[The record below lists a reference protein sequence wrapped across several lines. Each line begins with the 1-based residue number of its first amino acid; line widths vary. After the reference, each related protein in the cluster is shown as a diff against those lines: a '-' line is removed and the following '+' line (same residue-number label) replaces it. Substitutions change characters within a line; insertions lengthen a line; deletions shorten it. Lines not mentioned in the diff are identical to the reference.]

1 VTSAAFDVAIVGGG
15 ASGTL
20 LAVQLLRRAE
30 RPGRLLLLDRS
41 GDFGLGVA
49 YRTEEPLHLLNV
61 PAARMSALPDEE
73 GHFLDWLRVRQPDAG
88 PDAYAPRSLYGTYLR
103 ELAERAEQDAAPGV
117 SLETRRAEVQAVRDS
132 GGGLRLVLDQ
142 GAEVAAGQAVLALG
156 NFPPPPLPAT
166 PEAAPRVWQLPWPTE
181 ARWPGPEETVLLVG
195 ASLTAVDV
203 VLSLIARGHQGSLH
217 LLSRHGLLPHPHL
230 PATTPPLE
238 LEDLP
243 EGRVRP
249 LFRAVRS
256 AVSRCPGDWR
266 AAVDGLRPHSH
277 RLWRSLGDG
286 ERRRFARHVRTLWE
300 IHRHRIAPQV
310 SARMQ
315 ALLRSGQVQLHAGR
329 LLGLEARGDRVAAR
343 FRPRGATGEETL
355 QADLVVNCTG
365 PAGHAAQPD
374 LLVAALLGGGLARPG
389 PLGLGLATDAEGRV
403 LDAHGR
409 ASRPLWAL
417 GVVRRGEL
425 WESVAVPDI
434 RVQAATLAGRLLAAT
449 AL

>member
-30 RPGRLLLLDRS
+30 RPVRLLLIDRS
-41 GDFGLGVA
+41 GDFGGGIA

-73 GHFLDWLRVRQPDAG
+73 GHFLDWLRAQEPAAG
-88 PDAYAPRSLYGTYLR
+88 PDAYARRSLYGKYLR
-103 ELAERAEQDAAPGV
+103 ELAGRAERDAAPGV
-117 SLETRRAEVQAVRDS
+117 ELESRRAEVQEVRES
-132 GGGLRLVLDQ
+132 GAGLRLMLDR
-142 GAEVAAGQAVLALG
+142 GEEVEAGRAVLALG
-156 NFPPPPLPAT
+156 NFPPPPLPAS
-166 PEAAPRVWQLPWPTE
+166 PRAALRVWQHPWATE

-195 ASLTAVDV
+195 AGLTAVDV
-203 VLSLIARGHQGSLH
+203 VLSLTARGHQGPLH
-217 LLSRHGLLPHPHL
+217 LLSRHGLLPLPHL
-230 PATTPPLE
+230 AATTPPLE

-249 LFRAVRS
+249 LFRAVRDAAARS
-256 AVSRCPGDWR
+256 PGDWR

-277 RLWRSLGDG
+277 RLWGSLAEA

-300 IHRHRIAPQV
+300 VHRHRIAPEV
-310 SARMQ
+310 ADRIQ
-315 ALLRSGQVQLHAGR
+315 ALLHSGQLRQHAGR
-329 LLGLEARGDRVAAR
+329 LLGLEAQGDRVAAR
-343 FRPRGATGEETL
+343 FRPRGASGEKTL

-374 LLVAALLGGGLARPG
+374 ALVGALLAGGLARAG
-389 PLGLGLATDAEGRV
+389 PLGLGLATDDEGRL
-403 LDAHGR
+403 LDAGGR
-409 ASRPLWAL
+409 ASRRLWAL

-434 RVQAATLAGRLLAAT
+434 RLQAGELAERLLAAT
-449 AL
+449 AV